1 MTSVK
6 EALLSYRSVVNKRKL
21 LIKNPQRT
29 SFSCKGGY
37 VKRSF
42 RTKHPLCAHGTY
54 IEKKYNDISDTVSKV
69 YLINVTTFL
78 AKTSFS
84 AAIC

>member
-54 IEKKYNDISDTVSKV
+54 IEIKYNDISV
-69 YLINVTTFL
+69 INVTTFL